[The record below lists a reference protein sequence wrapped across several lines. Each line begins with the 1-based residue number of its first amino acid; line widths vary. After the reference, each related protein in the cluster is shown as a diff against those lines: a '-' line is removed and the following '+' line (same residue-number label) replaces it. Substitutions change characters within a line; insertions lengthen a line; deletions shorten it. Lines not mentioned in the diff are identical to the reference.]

1 MSIFLLAAA
10 IAFVLGYLEPPRGLV
25 RSSSLKF
32 AVWLLIAVVLTGLLL
47 EALVALESGSLAHP
61 HYDRV
66 RAIALAPETAQ
77 AMLGFLA
84 GAICR
89 KFPPWP
95 TRAEPA
101 AWPRDVQPDGW
112 RLPTS
117 LAVLGGLALLAVFA
131 PGGSA
136 LVDRLTG
143 LQAGV
148 INIQLAATASD
159 RQLAISVDRD
169 IATLDTIEDMPR
181 SLRFLQYDCAYA
193 GLAERFDDPGE
204 RARWTGVELN
214 LTKGIRFRRNSDFTK
229 FVRLVISAK
238 HQINTNKTRADLTTE
253 IAILKAHARAVA
265 EKLFRLIETA
275 EPTEPDHYNSAYTDA
290 LDERG
295 RQAAAVQAEVREAT
309 DALSETDQ
317 KIQLN
322 DPDWCGKT
330 DDNPGAAEMRSVVR
344 DTRAFYGLV
353 AGLESFAGNN
363 EREILLYSLAR
374 SRPTLVKDINV
385 NEGLAGSLYYGGR
398 PIGEVVPFVQLALDS
413 LRHEAEVVERA
424 RHTVTAADYKET
436 DKTKDVDKVEKL
448 TARYERGRVNLQR
461 QLAYLW
467 ALESLRPQENVTP
480 YENVPLA
487 TAEDY
492 AREAYQRSQS
502 AKALRVFCVD
512 DDGTLYDE
520 DTYALVLLA
529 IQANN
534 LRIGAALDKE
544 AVRKAQWLLD
554 DARARLP
561 GHSDSC
567 VSERAPAWERRIY
580 SHLRLA
586 ESLRK

>member
-1 MSIFLLAAA
+1 MSIFLLAAV
-10 IAFVLGYLEPPRGLV
+10 IAFVLGYLDPPRGFV

-61 HYDRV
+61 HYDRI
-66 RAIALAPETAQ
+66 RAIALAPESAQ

-95 TRAEPA
+95 TRAELA
-101 AWPRDVQPDGW
+101 ARPGEAQPDGW
-112 RLPTS
+112 RSPTT
-117 LAVLGGLALLAVFA
+117 LALLGGLALLAVFA

-143 LQAGV
+143 LQTPV
-148 INIQLAATASD
+148 INIQLAAIASD

-193 GLAERFDDPGE
+193 TLAARFDEPGE
-204 RARWTGVELN
+204 RARWNGVELT
-214 LTKGIRFRRNSDFTK
+214 LTRGIGFRRNSDFTK
-229 FVRLVISAK
+229 FLQLVISAK
-238 HQINTNKTRADLTTE
+238 HHINANKTRADLTTE
-253 IAILKAHARAVA
+253 TTILKAHARAVA
-265 EKLFRLIETA
+265 EKLFRVIEAA
-275 EPTEPDHYNSAYTDA
+275 ELPEADYNRVYTEAQE
-290 LDERG
+290 ERS
-295 RQAAAVQAEVREAT
+295 RQAAAVRSEVREAT
-309 DALSETDQ
+309 EELSETDQ
-317 KIQLN
+317 KIQSN
-322 DPDWCGKT
+322 DPVWCGEKS
-330 DDNPGAAEMRSVVR
+330 DNPGPAEMRSVVR
-344 DTRAFYGLV
+344 DTRAFYGFV

-363 EREILLYSLAR
+363 EREILLYSMAR
-374 SRPTLVKDINV
+374 SRPTLAKDINV
-385 NEGLAGSLYYGGR
+385 NEGLAASLYYGGR
-398 PIGEVVPFVQLALDS
+398 PIGELIPFVQVALQSVRD
-413 LRHEAEVVERA
+413 EAEVVERA
-424 RHTVTAADYKET
+424 RRTITAADYREK
-436 DKTKDVDKVEKL
+436 DKDVDKVEKL
-448 TARYERGRVNLQR
+448 TSRYERGRINVQR

-487 TAEDY
+487 TAEEY
-492 AREAYQRSQS
+492 ARQAYERSQN

-512 DDGTLYDE
+512 DDGSLYDE

-529 IQANN
+529 IQASN
-534 LRIGAALDKE
+534 LRTGAATLDKE
-544 AVRKAQWLLD
+544 ALRKAQWLLD

-567 VSERAPAWERRIY
+567 VSERAEAWERRIY